1 MKGFLPLL
9 LLFLSQLGFGQ
20 SVDGKVIH
28 GKITAT
34 SANVGGVTVVNLV
47 NEKSTVSDSKGEF
60 YILAKAEDLLV
71 FSSSNLEIHRKLI
84 EEEDLRSE
92 FLTIT
97 MFDKINQLDEVIVN
111 KHPEINAVSMG
122 IISKKVK
129 HLTQME
135 RQLYTAGDFK
145 PIHLLGLL
153 GGSLEVDPILNAIN
167 GRTKS
172 IKHMIEVE
180 KKSSLLNQIE
190 FLFEEEYYTKK
201 LNIPK
206 EYIKG
211 FQYYCVEDEKN
222 TSVLKSKN
230 KTNIEFLMAKL
241 ALEYNE
247 IILCEAQQ

>member
-1 MKGFLPLL
+1 MKRILPLL

-20 SVDGKVIH
+20 SVDGKVFH
-28 GKITAT
+28 GKIVAA
-34 SANVGGVTVVNLV
+34 SGNVEGVTIVNLV

-84 EEEDLRSE
+84 EEEDFKSE

-129 HLTQME
+129 QLTQME

-167 GRTKS
+167 GRTKR
-172 IKHMIEVE
+172 IKKGIEAE
-180 KKSSLLNQIE
+180 KKASTLNQLA
-190 FLFEEEYYTKK
+190 FLFEEEYYINK
-201 LNIPK
+201 LHISK

-222 TSVLKSKN
+222 RSVFKSKN
-230 KTNIEFLMAKL
+230 KTNIEFLMVKL

-247 IILCEAQQ
+247 IIGLETKR